1 VTNERILLAGAV
13 LLLAVVAA
21 VATQRLRLPLLVT
34 FLGLG
39 MLLGS
44 EGLGGI
50 DFDDA
55 ELARWIGTAGL
66 VLILFE
72 GGLTTRWVDLR
83 PVLGP
88 TLVLSTV
95 GVAVTAAVAG
105 AAAYFLFDLDVKNA
119 FLLGAVI
126 GPTDAAAVFA
136 TLRGTMLRRRLA
148 SLLTA
153 ESGANDP
160 VAVALTLGLI
170 AWIRTA
176 HYGGDDL
183 TVLLVR
189 ELGLGLAI
197 GLALGLVVR
206 HLPRLPS
213 ELATF
218 GPVASLGIAAVAYGI
233 PASLHASGFLSVYIV
248 GLFLGN
254 TATPLRQTVVHFQEG
269 LAYLSQVVLFVVLG
283 LLVFPSRLGPVA
295 WSALALT
302 AILVLVARPLA
313 VAVSVTPFRYSWRE
327 QAFVSWAGLRG
338 AVPIVLATFALSA
351 RVAGSDTIFNAVFFV
366 VLVSA
371 VLQTVTLNQLARRLG
386 VAGEARPLYHPP
398 VEVGA
403 VRALGGDILEYDV
416 EQSDAVVGAR
426 IEELGLP
433 EPALVML
440 IVRDG
445 QAIPPR
451 GSTMLEPGDRVY
463 VLARSEARGDVEA
476 VVEEWERRRLAR
488 DRARGRTDRGAGRD
502 EAT

>member
-1 VTNERILLAGAV
+1 MTNERILLAGAV

-21 VATQRLRLPLLVT
+21 VATQRLRLPLLIT

-55 ELARWIGTAGL
+55 ELTRWIGIAGL

-72 GGLTTRWVDLR
+72 GGLTTRWTDLR
-83 PVLGP
+83 PVLWP
-88 TLVLSTV
+88 TLALSTA
-95 GVAVTAAVAG
+95 GVAVTAVVAG
-105 AAAYFLFDLDVKNA
+105 VAAYFLFDLHLKNA
-119 FLLGAVI
+119 LLLGAVV

-160 VAVALTLGLI
+160 AAVALTLGLI
-170 AWIRTA
+170 AWIETA
-176 HYGGDDL
+176 AYGGDDL
-183 TVLLVR
+183 ALLLVR
-189 ELGLGLAI
+189 ELGIGLAI
-197 GLALGLVVR
+197 GVTLGFAVL

-213 ELATF
+213 ELAAF

-233 PASLHASGFLSVYIV
+233 PASLDASGFLSVYIV
-248 GLFLGN
+248 GLFFGN
-254 TATPLRQTVVHFQEG
+254 TPTPLRQTIVHFHEG
-269 LAYLSQVVLFVVLG
+269 LAYLSQVVLFIVLG
-283 LLVFPSRLGPVA
+283 LLVFPSQLAPVA
-295 WSALALT
+295 WAALGLT

-313 VAVSVTPFRYSWRE
+313 VVLSVTPFRYSWRE

-351 RVAGSDTIFNAVFFV
+351 GVAGSNTIFNAVFFV

-371 VLQTVTLNQLARRLG
+371 LLQTVTLDALARRLG
-386 VAGEARPLYHPP
+386 VAGEAGPSYHAP

-403 VRALGGDILEYDV
+403 VRELGGDILEYDV
-416 EQSDAVVGAR
+416 EQSDGVVGAR
-426 IEELGLP
+426 IGELGLP
-433 EPALVML
+433 ESALLIL

-451 GSTMLEPGDRVY
+451 GATRLEAGDRIY
-463 VLARSEARGDVEA
+463 VLARSEALGDVAAIIEQ
-476 VVEEWERRRLAR
+476 WERRRL
-488 DRARGRTDRGAGRD
+488 GRD
-502 EAT
+502 GHSEAT

>member
-21 VATQRLRLPLLVT
+21 VVTQRLRLPVLIT

-39 MLLGS
+39 MVLGS

-50 DFDDA
+50 EFDDA
-55 ELARWIGTAGL
+55 ELARWIGIAGL

-88 TLVLSTV
+88 TLMLSTV

-105 AAAYFLFDLDVKNA
+105 VAAYFLFDLRLPNA
-119 FLLGAVI
+119 LLLGAVV

-136 TLRGTMLRRRLA
+136 TLRGTALRRRLA

-153 ESGANDP
+153 ESGENDP

-170 AWIRTA
+170 AWVEIPG
-176 HYGGDDL
+176 YGAGDL
-183 TVLLVR
+183 TLLLFR

-197 GLALGLVVR
+197 GVALGLAVR
-206 HLPRLPS
+206 HLPRLPAD
-213 ELATF
+213 LAPF

-233 PASLHASGFLSVYIV
+233 PATLHGSGFLSVYIV
-248 GLFLGN
+248 GLFFGN
-254 TATPLRQTVVHFQEG
+254 TATPLRQTVVHFHEG
-269 LAYLSQVVLFVVLG
+269 LAYLSQVVLFIVLG
-283 LLVFPSRLGPVA
+283 LLVFPSQLGPVA
-295 WSALALT
+295 WSALGLT
-302 AILVLVARPLA
+302 AILILVARPLA

-327 QAFVSWAGLRG
+327 QVFVSWAGLRG

-351 RVAGSDTIFNAVFFV
+351 GVAGSDTIFNAVFFV

-371 VLQTVTLNQLARRLG
+371 VLQTVTLDPVARRLG
-386 VAGEARPLYHPP
+386 VAAEAPPSYHPP
-398 VEVGA
+398 IEVGA
-403 VRALGGDILEYDV
+403 VRELGGELLEYDV
-416 EQSDAVVGAR
+416 AQSDGVVGAS
-426 IEELGLP
+426 IGELGLP
-433 EPALVML
+433 EAALVVL

-451 GSTMLEPGDRVY
+451 GGTTLEPGDRVY
-463 VLARSEARGDVEA
+463 VLARSHARRE
-476 VVEEWERRRLAR
+476 VEETIGDWAGSAVSAGRTASTSPARR
-488 DRARGRTDRGAGRD
+488 DRD
-502 EAT
+502 